1 MRQPTGNYNG
11 QSVVMYTR
19 EQIRQGKAKIDDI
32 ASGKA
37 IVMD

>member
-1 MRQPTGNYNG
+1 
-11 QSVVMYTR
+11 MYTR